1 MHLLSCGLF
10 LGLALIAGVV
20 DFRTRRIPNWLT
32 VSGALTGFGF
42 AALAG
47 RDPLLQSILGFS
59 ASLLIGFLLFQFR
72 ALGAGD
78 AKLLAAF
85 GAWFGLRN
93 LPEAFV
99 AMLGGGA
106 LLALVWAWQRGVIRG
121 TLVSTSAILQGGLK
135 VRPWI
140 GDTAAGKIP
149 YGAGLG
155 MGAAAWWLWRGC
167 GSL

>member
-1 MHLLSCGLF
+1 VHILSCGLF
-10 LGLALIAGVV
+10 LSLALIAGVV
-20 DFRTRRIPNWLT
+20 DLRTRQIPNWLT
-32 VSGALTGFGF
+32 VSGALAGLGL

-47 RDPLLQSILGFS
+47 RDPLLQSILGFTV
-59 ASLLIGFLLFQFR
+59 SLLIGFLLFQLR

-106 LLALVWAWQRGVIRG
+106 LLALFWAWKRGVLRG
-121 TLVSTSAILQGGLK
+121 TLVSTGSILQGGLK

-140 GDTAAGKIP
+140 GDTAAGKFP
-149 YGAGLG
+149 YGVGLG
-155 MGAAAWWLWRGC
+155 MGAVAWWLWTGC